1 MPLDLTPRG
10 RDMVIGALVAD
21 AASMGLHWIY
31 DQDRISEVAPEA
43 PEFTAPDAANYEGVP
58 GYFAHA
64 QLKTGDQTQYGAQ
77 LVALLNALE
86 KSDGAYDATVHAQAF
101 RDHFGYGGTYIGY
114 IDLATRES
122 LNNHVRAE
130 DEALRR
136 AKAQPYDGSEMTTV
150 AMVTKVMSL
159 IDRLRGDEL
168 REAFKETVRI
178 THGDN
183 AEVMTHGLNVLDE
196 IIATP
201 QASGA
206 YDQQLPAVSKLPAL
220 IAAQD
225 FSGILGDAGAIA
237 EVDAAVRTTN
247 DHPHAIAHGRVVA
260 AMMAASFSR
269 GDVEDV
275 LVAGRAAATPEIA
288 ALLDDALSRR
298 DFDASEV
305 TKHFGMAC
313 DLDYG
318 VPSAVHNIA
327 TAPNYR
333 EAIRRNIYAGGDSAG
348 RSIIIGAIIGALHG
362 VGGERGIPLEWI
374 DCLNSRPV

>member
-43 PEFTAPDAANYEGVP
+43 PEFKAPDAANYQGVP

-64 QLKTGDQTQYGAQ
+64 RLETGDQTQYGAQ
-77 LVALLNALE
+77 LVALLKALE
-86 KSDGAYDATVHAQAF
+86 KSDGTYDATVHAQAF

-122 LNNHVRAE
+122 LNNHVRVE

-136 AKAQPYDGSEMTTV
+136 AKALPYDGSEMTTV
-150 AMVTKVMSL
+150 AMVTKAMSL
-159 IDRLRGDEL
+159 IGRLTGDEL

-178 THGDN
+178 THGED

-196 IIATP
+196 IVAAP
-201 QASGA
+201 RASGA

-225 FSGILGDAGAIA
+225 FSGTLANKDAMA
-237 EVDAAVRTTN
+237 EVDAAVRITN

-260 AMMAASFSR
+260 AMMAAALSH
-269 GDVEDV
+269 GDAKDV
-275 LVAGRAAATPEIA
+275 LAAGRVVATPEIA
-288 ALLDDALSRR
+288 ALLDDAQSRR
-298 DFDASEV
+298 DSDASEV

-318 VPSAVHNIA
+318 VPSAVHNMA

-348 RSIIIGAIIGALHG
+348 RSIIIGAIFGALYG
-362 VGGERGIPLEWI
+362 IGGGRGIPQEWI
-374 DCLNSRPV
+374 DRLNSKPV